1 MHQECHF
8 TEALKKILYFLMEKK
23 MWQSFGTVLPCAYF
37 SVTEKIIFLIVWSYL
52 KIL

>member
-8 TEALKKILYFLMEKK
+8 PDAQKKILHFLLEKT
-23 MWQSFGTVLPCAYF
+23 WRSFGTVFPCAYF
-37 SVTEKIIFLIVWSYL
+37 QVTKKIIFLILWSYL